1 MAKDSKKCAKP
12 GCRAWAM
19 RGEELCYAHLRKRGL
34 YRRFFTEEEVREIE
48 EVASSSL
55 SLRDPVRTDPAGNQL
70 TLDDVIEVLKV
81 LIGRVLER
89 EEDPNKALPLVE
101 RGVRSLVSALKARRA
116 LSGEAADGLA
126 AAFAQALDELSTE
139 LGIEL

>member
-1 MAKDSKKCAKP
+1 MAKDRGSKKCAKP
-12 GCRAWAM
+12 GCRAWAVK
-19 RGEELCYAHLRKRGL
+19 GEELCYAHLRKRGL

-55 SLRDPVRTDPAGNQL
+55 QDPAGNGL
-70 TLDDVIEVLKV
+70 TLEDVIEVLKV
-81 LIGRVLER
+81 LIGRVVDR
-89 EEDPNKALPLVE
+89 EANPSKALPLVA
-101 RGVRSLVSALKARRA
+101 RGVRSLVSALKAKRA

-126 AAFAQALDELSTE
+126 AACAQALDELSNE

>member
-1 MAKDSKKCAKP
+1 MAKGRESKKCAKP

-34 YRRFFTEEEVREIE
+34 YRRFFTEEEVQEIE

-55 SLRDPVRTDPAGNQL
+55 RDPAGNQL

-81 LIGRVLER
+81 LIGRVLDR
-89 EEDPNKALPLVE
+89 EEDSSKALPLVE
-101 RGVRSLVSALKARRA
+101 RGVRSLVSALRAKRA

>member
-1 MAKDSKKCAKP
+1 MP
-12 GCRAWAM
+12 RCRAWAM

-34 YRRFFTEEEVREIE
+34 YRRFFTEEEVQEIE
-48 EVASSSL
+48 EVASSSE
-55 SLRDPVRTDPAGNQL
+55 L
-70 TLDDVIEVLKV
+70 TLDDVIVVLKV
-81 LIGRVLER
+81 LIFKILER
-89 EEDPNKALPLVE
+89 EKKNHDLGKAVPLME
-101 RGVRSLVSALKARRA
+101 KAVRSLIAALKAKRA

>member
-1 MAKDSKKCAKP
+1 MAKDRESKKCAKP
-12 GCRAWAM
+12 GCRAWAV

-34 YRRFFTEEEVREIE
+34 YRRFFTEEEVQEIE

-55 SLRDPVRTDPAGNQL
+55 QDPAGNQL

-81 LIGRVLER
+81 LIFRILER
-89 EEDPNKALPLVE
+89 EKKNHDLGKAIPLME
-101 RGVRSLVSALKARRA
+101 KAVRSLIAALKAKRA

-139 LGIEL
+139 LGVEL

>member
-1 MAKDSKKCAKP
+1 MAKGRESKKCAKP

-34 YRRFFTEEEVREIE
+34 YRRFFTEEEVQEIE
-48 EVASSSL
+48 EVASS
-55 SLRDPVRTDPAGNQL
+55 NEL

-81 LIGRVLER
+81 LIGRVVDR
-89 EEDPNKALPLVE
+89 EEDSSKALPLVE
-101 RGVRSLVSALKARRA
+101 RGVRSLVTALKAKRA

>member
-1 MAKDSKKCAKP
+1 MAKDRESKRCAKP
-12 GCRAWAM
+12 GCKAWAM

-48 EVASSSL
+48 EVASS
-55 SLRDPVRTDPAGNQL
+55 NEF

-81 LIGRVLER
+81 LIGRVLDR
-89 EEDPNKALPLVE
+89 EEDPSKALPLVE
-101 RGVRSLVSALKARRA
+101 RGVRSLVSALKAKRA

>member
-1 MAKDSKKCAKP
+1 MAKDSKRCAKP

-34 YRRFFTEEEVREIE
+34 YRRFFTEEEVQEIE

-55 SLRDPVRTDPAGNQL
+55 QDPAGNEL

-81 LIGRVLER
+81 LIGRVVDR
-89 EEDPNKALPLVE
+89 EEDSSKALPLVE
-101 RGVRSLVSALKARRA
+101 RGVRSLVSALKAKRA

>member
-1 MAKDSKKCAKP
+1 MAKGRESKKCAKP

-34 YRRFFTEEEVREIE
+34 YRRFFTEEEVQEIE
-48 EVASSSL
+48 EVASS
-55 SLRDPVRTDPAGNQL
+55 NEL

-81 LIGRVLER
+81 LIGRVLDR
-89 EEDPNKALPLVE
+89 EEDASKALPLVE
-101 RGVRSLVSALKARRA
+101 RGLRSLVSALKAKRA

>member
-1 MAKDSKKCAKP
+1 MAKDSKRCAKP

-19 RGEELCYAHLRKRGL
+19 RGEELCYAHLRKRDL
-34 YRRFFTEEEVREIE
+34 YRRFFTKEEMQEIE
-48 EVASSSL
+48 EVASS
-55 SLRDPVRTDPAGNQL
+55 GEL
-70 TLDDVIEVLKV
+70 TLDDVIIALKV
-81 LIGRVLER
+81 LIFRILDR
-89 EEDPNKALPLVE
+89 EKANHDLGKTIPLME
-101 RGVRSLVSALKARRA
+101 KAVRSLIAALKARRA

>member
-1 MAKDSKKCAKP
+1 MAKDRESRRCAKP

-34 YRRFFTEEEVREIE
+34 YRRFFTEEEVQEIE
-48 EVASSSL
+48 EVASS
-55 SLRDPVRTDPAGNQL
+55 NEL

-81 LIGRVLER
+81 LIGRVLDR
-89 EEDPNKALPLVE
+89 EEDPSKALPLVE

>member
-1 MAKDSKKCAKP
+1 MAKDRGSKKCAKP

-34 YRRFFTEEEVREIE
+34 YRRFFTEEEVQEIE
-48 EVASSSL
+48 EVASS
-55 SLRDPVRTDPAGNQL
+55 NQL
-70 TLDDVIEVLKV
+70 ALDDVIEVLKV
-81 LIGRVLER
+81 LIGRVVDR
-89 EEDPNKALPLVE
+89 EADPSKALPLVAK
-101 RGVRSLVSALKARRA
+101 GVRSLVSALKARRA

>member
-34 YRRFFTEEEVREIE
+34 YRRFFTEEEVQEIE

-55 SLRDPVRTDPAGNQL
+55 QDPAGNQL
-70 TLDDVIEVLKV
+70 TLEDVIEVLKV
-81 LIGRVLER
+81 LIGRVVDR
-89 EEDPNKALPLVE
+89 EEDPGKALPLVA
-101 RGVRSLVSALKARRA
+101 RGVRSLVSALKAKRA

>member
-1 MAKDSKKCAKP
+1 MAKDSKRCAKP

-34 YRRFFTEEEVREIE
+34 YRRFFTEEEVQEIE
-48 EVASSSL
+48 EVASS
-55 SLRDPVRTDPAGNQL
+55 NEL

-81 LIGRVLER
+81 LIFRILKR
-89 EEDPNKALPLVE
+89 EKKNHDLSKTIPLMEKA
-101 RGVRSLVSALKARRA
+101 VRSLIAALKAKRA

>member
-1 MAKDSKKCAKP
+1 MAKDRESKKCAKP

-34 YRRFFTEEEVREIE
+34 YRRFFTEEEVQEIE

-55 SLRDPVRTDPAGNQL
+55 QDPAGNEL

-81 LIGRVLER
+81 LIGRVVDR
-89 EEDPNKALPLVE
+89 EEDPGKALPLVA
-101 RGVRSLVSALKARRA
+101 RGVRSLVSALKAKRA

>member
-1 MAKDSKKCAKP
+1 MAKDSKRCAKP

-34 YRRFFTEEEVREIE
+34 YRRFFTDEEVQKIE
-48 EVASSSL
+48 EAASS
-55 SLRDPVRTDPAGNQL
+55 NEL
-70 TLDDVIEVLKV
+70 TLEDVIEVLKV
-81 LIGRVLER
+81 LIGRVVDR
-89 EEDPNKALPLVE
+89 EEAPGKALPLVA
-101 RGVRSLVSALKARRA
+101 RGVRSLVSALKAKRA

>member
-1 MAKDSKKCAKP
+1 MAKDRESKRCAKP

-34 YRRFFTEEEVREIE
+34 YRRFFTEEEVQEIE
-48 EVASSSL
+48 EVASS
-55 SLRDPVRTDPAGNQL
+55 GEL

-81 LIGRVLER
+81 LIGRVVDR
-89 EEDPNKALPLVE
+89 EKDPGKALPLVA
-101 RGVRSLVSALKARRA
+101 RGVRSLVSALKAKRA
-116 LSGEAADGLA
+116 LSGKAADGLA

>member
-1 MAKDSKKCAKP
+1 MVKDSKRCTKP
-12 GCRAWAM
+12 GCHAWAM
-19 RGEELCYAHLRKRGL
+19 KGEELCYAHLHKRGL

-48 EVASSSL
+48 EVACSSL
-55 SLRDPVRTDPAGNQL
+55 GDPAGDAL

-81 LIGRVLER
+81 LIGRVVDR
-89 EEDPNKALPLVE
+89 EQDPSKALSLVA
-101 RGVRSLVSALKARRA
+101 RGVRSLVSALKAKRA
-116 LSGEAADGLA
+116 LSGEAADGLS

>member
-1 MAKDSKKCAKP
+1 MAKDRESKKCAKP

-34 YRRFFTEEEVREIE
+34 YRRFFTDEEVQEIE
-48 EVASSSL
+48 EVASS
-55 SLRDPVRTDPAGNQL
+55 NEL

-81 LIGRVLER
+81 LIGRVVDR
-89 EEDPNKALPLVE
+89 EEDSSKALPLVE

>member
-1 MAKDSKKCAKP
+1 MAKDRESKKCAKP

-34 YRRFFTEEEVREIE
+34 YRRFFTEEEVQEIE

-55 SLRDPVRTDPAGNQL
+55 QDPAGNEL
-70 TLDDVIEVLKV
+70 TLEDVIEVLKV
-81 LIGRVLER
+81 LIGRVVDR
-89 EEDPNKALPLVE
+89 EEDSSKALPLVA
-101 RGVRSLVSALKARRA
+101 RGVRSLVSALKAKRA
-116 LSGEAADGLA
+116 LSGKAADGLA

>member
-1 MAKDSKKCAKP
+1 
-12 GCRAWAM
+12 M
-19 RGEELCYAHLRKRGL
+19 RGEEVCYAHLRKRGL
-34 YRRFFTEEEVREIE
+34 YRRFFSEEEVREIE

-55 SLRDPVRTDPAGNQL
+55 GDPAGNEL

-81 LIGRVLER
+81 LIGRVLDR
-89 EEDPNKALPLVE
+89 EKDPGKALPLVE

-126 AAFAQALDELSTE
+126 AAFAQALNELSTE

>member
-1 MAKDSKKCAKP
+1 MAKDRESKKCAKP

-19 RGEELCYAHLRKRGL
+19 RDDTYCRAHSHK
-34 YRRFFTEEEVREIE
+34 RRFYSKFFTQKEIDKIESMATSGELELDEEAALLRVLIARVLGKEMKKE
-48 EVASSSL
+48 ENQ
-55 SLRDPVRTDPAGNQL
+55 RDPRKTLELVAKGVNQL
-70 TLDDVIEVLKV
+70 
-81 LIGRVLER
+81 
-89 EEDPNKALPLVE
+89 
-101 RGVRSLVSALKARRA
+101 VSVLKARRA

>member
-1 MAKDSKKCAKP
+1 MAKGRESKKCTKP

-34 YRRFFTEEEVREIE
+34 YRRFFTEEEVQEIE
-48 EVASSSL
+48 EVASS
-55 SLRDPVRTDPAGNQL
+55 NEL
-70 TLDDVIEVLKV
+70 TLEDVIEVLKV
-81 LIGRVLER
+81 LIARVVDR
-89 EEDPNKALPLVE
+89 EKDPSKALPLVA
-101 RGVRSLVSALKARRA
+101 RGVRSLVSVLKAKRA

>member
-1 MAKDSKKCAKP
+1 MAKGRESKKCAKP

-34 YRRFFTEEEVREIE
+34 YRRFFTEEEVQEIE
-48 EVASSSL
+48 EVASS
-55 SLRDPVRTDPAGNQL
+55 NQL

-81 LIGRVLER
+81 LIGRVVDR
-89 EEDPNKALPLVE
+89 EEDSSKALPLVE
-101 RGVRSLVSALKARRA
+101 RGVRSLVSALKAKRA

>member
-1 MAKDSKKCAKP
+1 MAKDRESKRCAKP

-34 YRRFFTEEEVREIE
+34 YRRFFTEEEVQEIE
-48 EVASSSL
+48 EVASSGEL
-55 SLRDPVRTDPAGNQL
+55 A
-70 TLDDVIEVLKV
+70 LDDVIEVLKV
-81 LIGRVLER
+81 LIGRVVDR
-89 EEDPNKALPLVE
+89 EEDSSKALPLVE
-101 RGVRSLVSALKARRA
+101 RGVRSLVSALKAKRA

>member
-1 MAKDSKKCAKP
+1 MAKDRESKKCAKP

-55 SLRDPVRTDPAGNQL
+55 QDPAGNQL

-81 LIGRVLER
+81 LIGRVVDR
-89 EEDPNKALPLVE
+89 EQDP
-101 RGVRSLVSALKARRA
+101 
-116 LSGEAADGLA
+116 
-126 AAFAQALDELSTE
+126 
-139 LGIEL
+139 

>member
-1 MAKDSKKCAKP
+1 MAKDRESKKCAKP

-19 RGEELCYAHLRKRGL
+19 RGEELCYPHMMKRRF
-34 YRRFFTEEEVREIE
+34 YRRFFTEEEVQEIE
-48 EVASSSL
+48 AVASSSL
-55 SLRDPVRTDPAGNQL
+55 QDPAGNEL
-70 TLDDVIEVLKV
+70 TLDDVIGVLKV
-81 LIGRVLER
+81 LIFGILKR
-89 EEDPNKALPLVE
+89 EENDLGKTIPLMEKA
-101 RGVRSLVSALKARRA
+101 VRSLIAALKAKRA